1 MIIKVERGLCVMKK
15 LNVLH
20 LASFHGNIGDNA
32 NHNGVRNLLKKNLD
46 FELVYTDLEIRRH
59 YWGEWDFDDT
69 FIEKVN
75 QFDLLIIGGGNYFE
89 LWVEKSK
96 TGTTIDLSPEQLAK
110 INIPI
115 LFNGLGCDPNKG
127 YTSETLTKFKKF
139 LDYTL
144 HSEKCLVS
152 VRNDGSLDNIKDLIG
167 LEYANKIY
175 EIPDGGFFYNLIKS
189 DFGQNLIGDGMN
201 IAINLAGDMLERRFS
216 GEVTYKEFIR
226 KFSLYLESL
235 FQDMPSLN
243 IIFIPHIFR
252 DLSIIFDVLENINDK
267 YRRTNISVAPCIQG
281 DDKFHHIFDIYS
293 RCNLV
298 LGTRFHSNV
307 CNIALGIPTIGLV
320 CYPNVK
326 NLYKSLGLEDR
337 IVDLKDNNFDHVLRI
352 ITNDTINNFN
362 KIKEDY
368 DNKKQHLLENANEF
382 HCLVNEW
389 LKKFY

>member
-1 MIIKVERGLCVMKK
+1 MKK

>member
-1 MIIKVERGLCVMKK
+1 MIIKVGRGLCVMKK